1 MKTYVG
7 IDVAKG
13 SFDVNVNGQNKV
25 RHFEYTD
32 DKINECIEQLSKE
45 QVELIVMEA
54 TGGYELKLAIKLQSA
69 GLAISIVNPRRIRDF
84 AKSMGLLAKT
94 DKIDAQ
100 LIAQFAATLEPPKFA
115 IIDTNACK
123 LKALVARRDQLI
135 GIRTA
140 ENNRKEHILDKAIA
154 KSIDAVIRTL
164 EREITKVD
172 KQITDHIDSMPELK
186 QKAEILK
193 SVPGIGDVTASML
206 VTELPELGQCNKRQI
221 ASLVGVAP
229 MNRDSGTF
237 RGKRMTGGGR
247 KQVRTGLF
255 MPTLVA
261 IRYNPKLRAFYNR
274 LLEAGKTKMVAIVA
288 TMRKLLIII
297 NTMIRKNQLWNENL
311 A

>member
-1 MKTYVG
+1 METYVG

-13 SFDVNVNGQNKV
+13 SFDVNINGQNKV

-32 DKINECIEQLSKE
+32 GKINECIEQLSKE

-54 TGGYELKLAIKLQSA
+54 TGGYELKLAIELQSA

-100 LIAQFAATLEPPKFA
+100 VIAQFAATLEPPKFA
-115 IIDTNACK
+115 TIDMDTCK

-135 GIRTA
+135 EIRTA

-164 EREITKVD
+164 EREIAKVD
-172 KQITDHIDSMPELK
+172 KQIADHIDNMPELK

-247 KQVRTGLF
+247 KQVRAGLF

-261 IRYNPKLRAFYNR
+261 IRYNPKLRTFYNR